1 MKIKTKVYL
10 CIMGTTYHVIR
21 AESFMQANKLAY
33 NMGGYAIR
41 EAYANEWYEDKDG
54 INYSGDL
61 VASHL

>member
-10 CIMGTTYHVIR
+10 CRLGTEYYVVR
-21 AESFMQANKLAY
+21 AESHAHANRQASK
-33 NMGGYAIR
+33 MGGYVLR

-61 VASHL
+61 VAS